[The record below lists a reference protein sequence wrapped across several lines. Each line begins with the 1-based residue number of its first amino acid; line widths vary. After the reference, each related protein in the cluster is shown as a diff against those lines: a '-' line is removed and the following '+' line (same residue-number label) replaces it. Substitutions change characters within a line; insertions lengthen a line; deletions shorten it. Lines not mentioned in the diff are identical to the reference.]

1 MTLGD
6 MPELL
11 ALGYL
16 LNQNMIKKN
25 DEISSIDY
33 DDELKVVIVRT
44 SKITKFETKLKKK
57 IRTSGCAVGTIYGD
71 LMEDF
76 NAINLNKNAKLKT
89 SWLYQLSKKINT
101 CPSLYLKA
109 GALHG
114 CVLCKEDVPLAYVE
128 DVGRHNAVDK
138 IAGWMM
144 LNKIMPDDKIF
155 YTTGRLTSEMVI
167 KTVIMGIPIL
177 VSRSGFTESGVTLAK
192 EADLTLVGRAKG
204 KRMIIAH
211 GKERIIFDVDV
222 KNLNLHDTKS
232 AQQKI
237 LE

>member
-1 MTLGD
+1 
-6 MPELL
+6 
-11 ALGYL
+11 
-16 LNQNMIKKN
+16 
-25 DEISSIDY
+25 
-33 DDELKVVIVRT
+33 
-44 SKITKFETKLKKK
+44 
-57 IRTSGCAVGTIYGD
+57 
-71 LMEDF
+71 
-76 NAINLNKNAKLKT
+76 
-89 SWLYQLSKKINT
+89 
-101 CPSLYLKA
+101 
-109 GALHG
+109 
-114 CVLCKEDVPLAYVE
+114 
-128 DVGRHNAVDK
+128 
-138 IAGWMM
+138 M